1 MNINL
6 ITPPAV
12 EPVDLATA
20 KHHCRVE
27 ITDDDALITSLIV
40 AARRACETAAK
51 RSFISTTYDMV
62 LDSFPFGGGYYNRM
76 VRQFYGAFPGASGA
90 TWPGFLPTNTG
101 IIEFPHPP
109 LQSVVSITYYDSS
122 GTLETLS
129 PTVYD
134 VQTGTPGRINPQ
146 FGKIW
151 PVALPRIGAVTI
163 RFVAGYGDDPSTVPT
178 NYTQAILMMVKDLY
192 DHRDWSND
200 QSKGNVTPNAT
211 VQMLLDADEWGG
223 YG

>member
-1 MNINL
+1 VILNL
-6 ITPPAV
+6 ITGPTV
-12 EPVDLATA
+12 EPIDLATA

-40 AARRACETAAK
+40 SARRACETRAK
-51 RSFISTTYDMV
+51 RSFVSQTFDMI
-62 LDSFPFGGGYYNRM
+62 LDSFPFGGGYYNRA

-109 LQSVVSITYYDSS
+109 LQSVSYVHYYDSS
-122 GTLETLS
+122 GGLQTLDPS
-129 PTVYD
+129 VYD
-134 VQTGTPGRINPQ
+134 VQLGTPGRLNPA

-151 PVALPRIGAVTI
+151 PTTLPRIGAVTI
-163 RFVAGYGDDPSTVPT
+163 RFVAGYGDATTIPEP
-178 NYTQAILMMVKDLY
+178 YKQAILMVVKDLY
-192 DHRDWSND
+192 DYRDLQTD
-200 QSKGNVTPNAT
+200 QMHGNVTVNNT
-211 VQMLLDADEWGG
+211 ISWLLDAEEWGG